1 MPGSIPAFATIRIH
15 VTTQLPLSKVPEA
28 KLPALD
34 VLETPPL
41 SLGRMAWLKFRR
53 HKMALVGVGIL
64 VFLILYCTLGSF
76 VFSERYANYNETGI
90 ALNPPSARHPFGTD
104 VIGRDI
110 LARTIY
116 GGQISLLIGLVA
128 VMIETSVG
136 IIIGALSGYFGGL
149 VDNLLMRLTESI
161 LIIPQIFLLLVMAK
175 FFAGDIPDIHL
186 FGRDFSGSVI
196 VIIIIIGLTSWPYLA
211 RIVRAE
217 FLSLKENEFVLAARA
232 TGTSTFD
239 IIFRH
244 ILPNSI
250 APIVVSATLG
260 VANAIT
266 LEAYISFLGLG
277 VRPPTATWGNMLEG
291 AYNYI
296 DKPYYWLWLFPGL
309 LILLIVLAINFVG
322 DGLRDALDPRSRT
335 V

>member
-1 MPGSIPAFATIRIH
+1 MTAPSAPLNKPLTKLATLD
-15 VTTQLPLSKVPEA
+15 QLEA
-28 KLPALD
+28 
-34 VLETPPL
+34 PPL

-64 VFLILYCTLGSF
+64 LMLILYCTLGAF
-76 VFSERYANYNETGI
+76 VFSEKYANYNDTSI
-90 ALNPPSARHPFGTD
+90 AMQPPSLVHPFGTD

-116 GGQISLLIGLVA
+116 GGQISLLIGLIA
-128 VMIETSVG
+128 VMLETTVG
-136 IIIGALSGYFGGL
+136 ILIGAISGYFGGL
-149 VDNLLMRLTESI
+149 VDSLLMRFTEAI

-175 FFAGDIPDIHL
+175 FFAGDIPDIDFL
-186 FGRDFSGSVI
+186 GREFSGSVI
-196 VIIIIIGLTSWPYLA
+196 VIIVIIGLTSWPYLA

-232 TGTSTFD
+232 TGTSTFE

-296 DKPYYWLWLFPGL
+296 ENAYWLWLFPGL
-309 LILLIVLAINFVG
+309 LILLIVLSINFVG

>member
-1 MPGSIPAFATIRIH
+1 MTVASPLPDIRSIK
-15 VTTQLPLSKVPEA
+15 PLTLDELEA
-28 KLPALD
+28 
-34 VLETPPL
+34 PPL
-41 SLGRMAWLKFRR
+41 SLGKMAWLKFRR

-64 VFLILYCTLGSF
+64 ILIILYCTFGSF
-76 VFSERYANYNETGI
+76 IFSEKYANYNDTGI
-90 ALNPPSARHPFGTD
+90 ALQPPSRAHPFGTD

-116 GGQISLLIGLVA
+116 GGQISLLIGLTA
-128 VMIETSVG
+128 VMLETTLG
-136 IIIGALSGYFGGL
+136 ILIGAASGYFGGL
-149 VDNLLMRLTESI
+149 VDNLLMRFTEAI

-175 FFAGDIPDIHL
+175 FFAGNIPNINIL
-186 FGRDFSGSVI
+186 GREFSGSVV
-196 VIIIIIGLTSWPYLA
+196 VIIAIIGLTSWPYLA

-217 FLSLKENEFVLAARA
+217 FLTLKESEFVLAARA
-232 TGTSTFD
+232 TGTSTPD
-239 IIFRH
+239 IIIRH

-296 DKPYYWLWLFPGL
+296 ENAYWLWLFPGL
-309 LILLIVLAINFVG
+309 LILLIVLSINFVG
-322 DGLRDALDPRSRT
+322 DGLRDALDPRSRM